1 MSIRN
6 SVIAILGLVVA
17 GFFLRSCFMGTEGEI
32 RKQLSE
38 LQELVSYAPDEG
50 DLASLTK
57 VKRLGELFTDDV
69 AISLTGFKGMGS
81 VEGRKQVQQAAMT
94 ARAQAAGLEASLHD
108 ITVQVA
114 EDEMSAMVEATGR
127 AKVSGESSSI
137 VQDFRFI
144 FEKTPDGWLVAEAKT
159 VQALR

>member
-6 SVIAILGLVVA
+6 SIIAILGLIVA
-17 GFFLRSCFMGTEGEI
+17 GFFLRSCFMGPEGEI

-57 VKRLGELFTDDV
+57 VKRLGGLFTEDV
-69 AISLTGFKGMGS
+69 PIELTGFAGARR
-81 VEGRKQVQQAAMT
+81 VEGRKQVQQAAMA
-94 ARAQAAGLEASLHD
+94 ARSQAAGLEASLHD

-114 EDEMSAMVEATGR
+114 EDQMSAIVEATGR
-127 AKVSGESSSI
+127 AKVIGESSSM
-137 VQDFRFI
+137 VQDFLFT
-144 FEKTPDGWLVAEAKT
+144 FEKTPDGWLIAKART
-159 VQALR
+159 VEALR